1 MTGIKSLAQLQRS
14 LKGAPALLI
23 IALVLNDGPQTV
35 KMLSQHSSYSDRVVR
50 EGLWRLEAL
59 GLVTHNPDLRAWS
72 LEPQS
77 MLLTLIGQ
85 ALLGS
90 TASAR
95 GALTPGAEQTVVY
108 QAPNKLSTEL
118 STGPSSEDDFAPPSE
133 EYNAGDAFL
142 AGSPR
147 RGPDRGRENFS
158 GRGHDFS
165 PNKAESCAERF
176 DCQEDFSPAGDD
188 SAAAVDFSSM
198 KGEESS
204 APPGSITTVTTTTTK
219 PNQTVVSNQV
229 KPANT
234 RNARS
239 TDRDR
244 RKIMAYWLERGG
256 IGRKTPKMRELL
268 ASDLDLET
276 VKAHVLERLAWEAG
290 LIREGPPYSPG
301 LLITKLL
308 SGDPPPR
315 MRCEQCLALPDK
327 LGLCRCDYDL
337 LVHR

>member
-1 MTGIKSLAQLQRS
+1 MSSIQSLAQLQRS

-72 LEPQS
+72 LVTNS
-77 MLLTLIGQ
+77 MFLTLLSQ
-85 ALLGS
+85 ALLGF
-90 TASAR
+90 AA
-95 GALTPGAEQTVVY
+95 PGNGDIVHDAEQTAVY

-118 STGPSSEDDFAPPSE
+118 STGPSSEDDFAPPTE

-204 APPGSITTVTTTTTK
+204 APPGPITTITTTTK
-219 PNQTVVSNQV
+219 PDQTVVSNQV